1 MAESEQPLEHQ
12 LEDQLQSALS
22 ALGAVLESDN
32 SESAGEDEDWLTE
45 PLPTCN
51 LTLRP
56 PWEAPPLRAAQPELN
71 REAQQSSRAV
81 ESAQNKQHLQPTKIR
96 STLPMDDPEFREI
109 AADFVLG
116 LGVKLQQMRQALG
129 DGNLAELAQL
139 AHWLKGSGGTCGFP
153 QFSQPAKE
161 LEQAAKS
168 FAVRMADETLQRIE
182 QIAELLEA
190 PAEYEYQ

>member
-1 MAESEQPLEHQ
+1 
-12 LEDQLQSALS
+12 
-22 ALGAVLESDN
+22 
-32 SESAGEDEDWLTE
+32 
-45 PLPTCN
+45 
-51 LTLRP
+51 
-56 PWEAPPLRAAQPELN
+56 
-71 REAQQSSRAV
+71 
-81 ESAQNKQHLQPTKIR
+81 
-96 STLPMDDPEFREI
+96 
-109 AADFVLG
+109 
-116 LGVKLQQMRQALG
+116 MRQALG

>member
-1 MAESEQPLEHQ
+1 
-12 LEDQLQSALS
+12 
-22 ALGAVLESDN
+22 
-32 SESAGEDEDWLTE
+32 
-45 PLPTCN
+45 
-51 LTLRP
+51 
-56 PWEAPPLRAAQPELN
+56 LRAAQPELN